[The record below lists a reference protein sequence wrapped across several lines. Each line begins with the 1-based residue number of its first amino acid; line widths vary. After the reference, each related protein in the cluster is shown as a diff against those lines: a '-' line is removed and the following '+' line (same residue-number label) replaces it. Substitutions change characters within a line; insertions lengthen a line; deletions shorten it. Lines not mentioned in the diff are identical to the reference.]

1 MYRLP
6 LLRGRISLP
15 KLFILSFFH
24 CFIQPF
30 PHGIIVNYQLKKA
43 LYLLLLLAM
52 PVMSWAASKAEPAG
66 ADADSVFVVS
76 VLTSDAVAASSSTP
90 GDVVATVARAF
101 IGKPYVAGTL
111 EVNAPDERLVINTR
125 QVDCTTFV
133 DQVLALSLTVLHGDT
148 TYTAFCRNLSRL
160 RYRDGKVQG
169 YASRL
174 HYFTDMV
181 AANPSLLADVVP
193 DSAQAPLPERIVQ
206 LGFMSHHPDSYPA
219 LKGHPEVVDS
229 IRSIELRY
237 QHYPVHY
244 CPKETIASFT
254 ALREGDVVALMTTVE
269 GLDVTHLGIAVR
281 QPDGFH
287 LLHASSAAGR
297 VLVDPLPLQE
307 MLASRKSC
315 PGIRAVRLRMKE

>member
-1 MYRLP
+1 MKKRCRLFFVSLTM
-6 LLRGRISLP
+6 LLTAFFPQHAAARQDGVDNVTDSIFVEGVLRRHFFGYDSAGKVVEAIAREFLGR
-15 KLFILSFFH
+15 
-24 CFIQPF
+24 
-30 PHGIIVNYQLKKA
+30 
-43 LYLLLLLAM
+43 
-52 PVMSWAASKAEPAG
+52 
-66 ADADSVFVVS
+66 
-76 VLTSDAVAASSSTP
+76 
-90 GDVVATVARAF
+90 
-101 IGKPYVAGTL
+101 PYVAGTL
-111 EVNAPDERLVINTR
+111 EVYSPDERLVVNTY

-133 DQVLALSLTVLHGDT
+133 DQVLALSVTLLQGDT
-148 TYTAFCRNLSRL
+148 TYTDFCRNLSQL
-160 RYRDGKVQG
+160 RYRDGKIQG

-181 AANPSLLADVVP
+181 ATNSSLLSDVVP
-193 DSAQAPLPERIVQ
+193 DSAQAPLPVRFVQ

-237 QHYPVHY
+237 QHYPVRY
-244 CPKETIASFT
+244 CPKETIASFG

-315 PGIRAVRLRMKE
+315 PGIRAVRLKQLIIEN